1 MDEFLYTCESNI
13 IELDSFDIATEG
25 LDNVKTFLANTI
37 NRARDLADRFIAWIK
52 KFFTDIELNLSIK
65 SFEKRVREKCEHK
78 IKDKDTIYTY
88 IQNIDQKVVEL
99 AFPGKRE
106 IDELQDFIN
115 VTNFCDKVTQFV
127 DILGNRVTNVDDTIL
142 MSDNIFKTFDSRLS
156 AVQNSLK
163 NGFQSNDK
171 ELKALEDKNDDLKDK
186 KSQLYPLSI
195 SKFINSYKVMLTI
208 LMSRYSLIKS
218 ELNKMQND
226 IRQMNSYLNAYKN
239 GAMPSNSQQKV
250 SKCISGISATV
261 NRTMASRQLFLSTV
275 IHSNIRCLNS
285 IDRLTYGQDPYS
297 EEAAP
302 EYKIPDYNEACKS
315 CERLKRESTLPI
327 SAINIGELNVK
338 YVHVTILIAKSVSSP
353 CCQLVKPNTAEI
365 YLNTGLFDNKDEKAY
380 KFAVYH
386 ELGHIR
392 NNDYSNSI
400 RSLKYQLLGRQDDI
414 ETRSDLY
421 AAKSAHLS
429 KNEYEKEMKG
439 IHDIAENEYTRAGL
453 NKIDK
458 KLNHK
463 LLNGREKEV
472 ERRFNKDT

>member
-25 LDNVKTFLANTI
+25 LDNFKSFFSDII
-37 NRARDLADRFIAWIK
+37 NRARDLADRFIAWVK
-52 KFFTDIELNLSIK
+52 KFFTNIELNLSIK

-78 IKDKDTIYTY
+78 KDNKDMIYTY
-88 IQNIDQKVVEL
+88 IQNVDQKVVEL

-106 IDELQDFIN
+106 IDELQEFIN
-115 VTNFCDKVTQFV
+115 NTNLCKKVTEFV
-127 DILGNRVTNVDDTIL
+127 NILGNRNANVDDTIL
-142 MSDNIFKTFDSRLS
+142 INEDTFKSFDSKLS
-156 AVQNSLK
+156 DVQSNLK
-163 NGFQSNDK
+163 KGFESNDK
-171 ELKALEDKNDDLKDK
+171 GLKDLEDTNDDLKDK
-186 KSQLYPLSI
+186 KSQLYPLAI
-195 SKFINSYKVMLTI
+195 SKFVSSYKAMLAI
-208 LMSRYSLIKS
+208 LMSRYSFIKS
-218 ELNKMQND
+218 ELNTMQND
-226 IRQMNSYLNAYKN
+226 IKRMNSYLNMYK
-239 GAMPSNSQQKV
+239 GDAMPSASQQKV
-250 SKCISGISATV
+250 SKSISSISATV
-261 NRTMASRQLFLSTV
+261 NRTMVSRQLFLSTIV
-275 IHSNIRCLNS
+275 HSNVRCLNS

-315 CERLKRESTLPI
+315 CETLKREGTLAI
-327 SAINIGELNVK
+327 SAIKIGELNVK
-338 YVHVTILIAKSVSSP
+338 SVHVSILIAKSVKSP
-353 CCQLVKPNTAEI
+353 CCQLVKPNMAEI

-392 NNDYSNSI
+392 NNDYSNPI

-429 KNEYEKEMKG
+429 KNEYEKEMKC

-463 LLNGREKEV
+463 LKNY
-472 ERRFNKDT
+472 